1 MSKRSPRKSYRKTS
15 RGYSERKVS
24 NRDLR
29 KRFLI
34 VCEGEATE
42 PNYFYG
48 LRNCIDRS
56 TLTLTIEP
64 AGRVT
69 LSLVKKALELKE
81 EDGEYDRVWC
91 VFDRDFK
98 AEKNNQQN
106 FNEAIR
112 LAFENDIRFAI
123 SNDAFEL
130 WYLLHYEYYTSETH
144 RSDLTKM
151 LSRKN
156 RLGEQYK
163 KNCEDMYEK
172 LKDRQ
177 SQAIK
182 NAEKLWNSYDEGISG
197 TDTIP
202 ELIGKHNR
210 NPSTTV
216 HCLVKELN
224 QYLYR

>member
-1 MSKRSPRKSYRKTS
+1 MSKRSSRKSHRKKS
-15 RGYSERKVS
+15 RGYSERKVK
-24 NRDLR
+24 NRNTR

-48 LRNCIDRS
+48 LRNYIDRAQV
-56 TLTLTIEP
+56 TLDIEP

-69 LSLVKKALELKE
+69 LSLVQKALELKE

-98 AEKNNQQN
+98 AENNNQQN
-106 FNEAIR
+106 FNEAIQ
-112 LAFENDIRFAI
+112 LAFKNDIKLAI

-130 WYLLHYEYYTSETH
+130 WYLLHYEYYSSTTH
-144 RSDLTKM
+144 RSDLKKM
-151 LSRKN
+151 LSDKK
-156 RLGEQYK
+156 RLGEKYK
-163 KNCEDMYEK
+163 KNDEDMYEK

-177 SQAIK
+177 NQAIK
-182 NAEKLWNSYDEGISG
+182 NAEKLWNSYEKEVAE
-197 TDTIP
+197 TNRARKLTQ
-202 ELIGKHNR
+202 KHNS

-216 HCLVKELN
+216 HLLVKELK
-224 QYLYR
+224 QYSYE